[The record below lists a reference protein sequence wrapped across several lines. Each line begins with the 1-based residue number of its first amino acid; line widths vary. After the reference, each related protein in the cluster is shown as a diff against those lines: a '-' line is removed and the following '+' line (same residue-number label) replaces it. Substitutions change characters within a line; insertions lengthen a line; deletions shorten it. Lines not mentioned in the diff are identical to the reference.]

1 MRNKNE
7 RNFIRKIYK
16 IHKINTRSYEQ
27 NNTLPSSKEQEE
39 FLKMLEKELIDLGLS
54 DVHIT
59 KGWFLTAT
67 LKANTDKKYQILA
80 L

>member
-1 MRNKNE
+1 
-7 RNFIRKIYK
+7 
-16 IHKINTRSYEQ
+16 
-27 NNTLPSSKEQEE
+27 
-39 FLKMLEKELIDLGLS
+39 MLEKELIDLGLS